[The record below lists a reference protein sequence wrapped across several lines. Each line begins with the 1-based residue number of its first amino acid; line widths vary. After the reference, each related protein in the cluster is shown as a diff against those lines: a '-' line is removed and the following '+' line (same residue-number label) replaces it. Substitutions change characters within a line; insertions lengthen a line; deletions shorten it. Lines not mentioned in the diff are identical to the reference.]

1 MKPKFILD
9 KVFYL
14 LMLVSALLVFG
25 FFASIIWSIAETGFP
40 ALSWD
45 MVTKIPGGGFYLGK
59 DGGILNAIVG
69 SLMIVG
75 ASSVLGLLISL
86 PIVFY
91 MNVYVKGSSR
101 LSSLIR
107 LTYDVL
113 FGIPSIVYGAFA
125 FTIMVYLGWKAS
137 LLGGILVTTLLIIPI
152 FVRSMD
158 EVVRAIP
165 KDFLNATYS
174 LGATKFETCK
184 VIVRQIAPGIA
195 TATLLSVG
203 RAIGDAAG
211 VLFTA
216 GFTDNIPKALDQPA
230 ATLPLAVFFQL
241 NSPVPEVRERAYAS
255 ALLLTGIV
263 FVISIA
269 GRLLSNLFSK
279 NRIK

>member
-9 KVFYL
+9 KIFYL

-25 FFASIIWSIAETGFP
+25 FFASIIWSIAKTGFP

-45 MVTKIPGGGFYLGK
+45 MITKIPGGGFYLGK

-69 SLMIVG
+69 SILVVG
-75 ASSVLGLLISL
+75 ASSILGLFISL

-91 MNVYVKGSSR
+91 MNVYVRSSSR

-174 LGATKFETCK
+174 LGATKLETCK

-195 TATLLSVG
+195 TATLLSIG

-216 GFTDNIPKALDQPA
+216 GFTDNIPTSLDQPA

-263 FVISIA
+263 FVISLL
-269 GRLLSNLFSK
+269 GRLLSGYFSK

>member
-9 KVFYL
+9 KIFYL
-14 LMLVSALLVFG
+14 LMLLSALLVFG
-25 FFASIIWSIAETGFP
+25 FFASIIWSIAKTGFP

-69 SLMIVG
+69 SIMIVG
-75 ASSVLGLLISL
+75 SSSVLGLLISL

-91 MNVYVKGSSR
+91 MNVYVKSSSR

-174 LGATKFETCK
+174 LGATKLETCK

-216 GFTDNIPKALDQPA
+216 GFTDNIPTSLDQPA

-263 FVISIA
+263 FVISLA
-269 GRLLSNLFSK
+269 GRLLSNVFSK